1 MNSIKEILD
10 IKLHGETLKIL
21 IITKDNRIAAVKLNI
36 AFLINKIFED
46 YELRR
51 EEEEVLMKFR
61 ETVARILQ

>member
-36 AFLINKIFED
+36 AFWVDKIFED
-46 YELRR
+46 YETRS
-51 EEEEVLMKFR
+51 EEEEVLIKFK

>member
-1 MNSIKEILD
+1 MNSMKEILD
-10 IKLHGETLKIL
+10 IKLHGEILKIL

-36 AFLINKIFED
+36 AFLINKIFKD